1 MLIRPDGCVFR
12 NYTHLVLVVAAFAC
26 AVLYSA
32 PASAVDK
39 VSTYRLAPGDRIEVT
54 VIGEKELSGEF
65 PIDGAGNIVF
75 PLVGP
80 LQVGNLTLS
89 ECQQR
94 ISENLASGFLNEP
107 SVFVRVAELRQ
118 IQVLG
123 GVKTP
128 GSYPYRYGSIVKG
141 AIAQA
146 GGIGQSTLSE
156 FLLAD
161 ERVRVLEATRARLL
175 VRKARLEAQ
184 RDGAKT
190 FTAPAVPHAISEA
203 QFAQFVADETEALS
217 VETSAFEKQIE
228 LIRSKKPQFVA
239 ESAAIEGQISSE
251 KKQLAL
257 VQKQV
262 AAYNQ
267 LAKEGL
273 SRLNSQVEVQLSE
286 ANKQSNIWRLE
297 ADRSRLNG
305 TIVELDL
312 RTQDIE
318 NAYKRHNLTDLQDVR
333 QRLHEIE
340 VTLPLSE
347 QVRSLKLQQTGG
359 PPELS
364 PSLEIEITRVRE
376 REVTSFT
383 ATETTFLEPG
393 DIIEVRVL
401 RSTGEARAGLV
412 ENAPK
417 ISLKSR

>member
-1 MLIRPDGCVFR
+1 
-12 NYTHLVLVVAAFAC
+12 
-26 AVLYSA
+26 
-32 PASAVDK
+32 
-39 VSTYRLAPGDRIEVT
+39 
-54 VIGEKELSGEF
+54 
-65 PIDGAGNIVF
+65 
-75 PLVGP
+75 
-80 LQVGNLTLS
+80 
-89 ECQQR
+89 
-94 ISENLASGFLNEP
+94 
-107 SVFVRVAELRQ
+107 
-118 IQVLG
+118 
-123 GVKTP
+123 
-128 GSYPYRYGSIVKG
+128 
-141 AIAQA
+141 
-146 GGIGQSTLSE
+146 
-156 FLLAD
+156 
-161 ERVRVLEATRARLL
+161 
-175 VRKARLEAQ
+175 
-184 RDGAKT
+184 
-190 FTAPAVPHAISEA
+190 VPHAISEA
-203 QFAQFVADETEALS
+203 QFARFVADETEALS

-239 ESAAIEGQISSE
+239 ETAAIEGQISSE

-262 AAYNQ
+262 AAYSQ

-273 SRLNSQVEVQLSE
+273 SRLNSQIEVQLNE

-312 RTQDIE
+312 RTQDVE
-318 NAYKRHNLTDLQDVR
+318 NAYKRHNLTELEDVR

-347 QVRSLKLQQTGG
+347 QVRSLRLQQTGG

-364 PSLEIEITRVRE
+364 PLLEIVITRLRE
-376 REVTSFT
+376 TEVTSFA

-417 ISLKSR
+417 ISSKSR